1 MNRHVVEERFYRAIL
16 YFGPLKLLKIDV
28 RMVVF
33 VALAVHY
40 HVLRLVL
47 EAMAHRITNVCGL
60 CNYNYR

>member
-16 YFGPLKLLKIDV
+16 YFGPLKLLEIEV
-28 RMVVF
+28 IF
-33 VALAVHY
+33 VALAAHY

-47 EAMAHRITNVCGL
+47 EAMAHRITHVCSL